1 MKRLTTLKEINAAIQ
16 DVQLSVWVRW
26 GGTCA
31 PKRLAAAQAFGQHIE
46 VRHVMSKSFHRIREN
61 DEIYALSDLALTDA
75 AI

>member
-1 MKRLTTLKEINAAIQ
+1 
-16 DVQLSVWVRW
+16 
-26 GGTCA
+26 
-31 PKRLAAAQAFGQHIE
+31 LAAAQAFGQHIE